1 MIPLFK
7 VLMSPNVGAEVQKT
21 LYSGYVG
28 QGEKVQEFE
37 QLLSDTFDW
46 DHVLT
51 LNSCTSAI
59 QLALHLVKSKENE
72 PVLLPPLSCFAT
84 TSAVLSNGMTPRWVD
99 IDPATCNMDLE
110 DLRLKLTPETKII
123 LLVHFAGLPIN
134 YYRLNYILDEF
145 QSKHGFRPYVIEDCA
160 QSLGS
165 LSNGRYTGCSG
176 NICCFSFQA
185 VKLLTTG
192 DGGAIVLPDEEL
204 YERAKLLRWYGLDRR
219 ENIRYQNIKESGF
232 KYHMN
237 DISATIGIC
246 NLNYIIEQ
254 NIDQQQATLNFSFR
268 KEFNQVLELDSFSC
282 GGQCPILVEKRDAF
296 EKYMLEC
303 GVESTPCHYRCDLHD
318 CVKEFR
324 ISLPGMNEVESKMTL
339 LPCGWWLSNQQ
350 LKYVINCVK
359 REEKVAWKKEGF

>member
-7 VLMSPNVGAEVQKT
+7 VLMAPNVGEEVQKT

-28 QGEKVQEFE
+28 QGNKVVEFE
-37 QLLSDTFDW
+37 KLLSEVFDW
-46 DHVLT
+46 EHVLT

-134 YYRLNYILDEF
+134 YCRLNYILDEF

-160 QSLGS
+160 QSLAS
-165 LSNGRYTGCSG
+165 LYDGRYVGCSG

-185 VKLLTTG
+185 VKLLTTV
-192 DGGAIVLPDEEL
+192 DGGAIVLPDKEL
-204 YERAKLLRWYGLDRR
+204 YDRAKLLRWYGLNR
-219 ENIRYQNIKESGF
+219 EKNIRNQNIAESGF

-237 DISATIGIC
+237 DVAATIGIC
-246 NLNYIIEQ
+246 NLKYIAEQ
-254 NIDQQQATLNFSFR
+254 DLNQQQTMLNFSLR
-268 KEFNQVLELDSFSC
+268 KELNQVLEIDSYSC
-282 GGQCPILVEKRDAF
+282 CGQCPILVDKRDSF
-296 EKYMLEC
+296 EEHMLKCKIEC
-303 GVESTPCHYRCDLHD
+303 APHHYRCDQHD
-318 CVKEFR
+318 CVNKFKVQ
-324 ISLPGMNEVESKMTL
+324 LPGMDEVEKRMVL
-339 LPCGWWLSNQQ
+339 LPCGWWLTNQQ
-350 LKYVINCVK
+350 LKHIVSSAK
-359 REEKVAWKKEGF
+359 GETKVAWKVEGF